1 MRGLHLVSIILLAA
15 VGPLAAQGAPPAA
28 QSDTIAIRDLYK
40 RFSQAFAAEDVA
52 TLVECFAEDGML
64 MAPREPTHAGRDQ
77 LRQRWEETAATEVTL
92 ELRFTLDEL
101 VIAGEWAYA
110 RGTFTWRGIIKPGE
124 PEAENRG
131 RYLDI
136 LRRERNGSW
145 VIARRM
151 RN

>member
-1 MRGLHLVSIILLAA
+1 MRGLYLASIALLAA
-15 VGPLAAQGAPPAA
+15 VGPLAAQGSPAA
-28 QSDTIAIRDLYK
+28 TQRDTIAISELYK
-40 RFSQAFAAEDVA
+40 RFNQAFAAEDVA
-52 TLVECFAEDGML
+52 TLVQCFAEDGML

-77 LRQRWEETAATEVTL
+77 LRQRWQSAAATEETR
-92 ELRFTLDEL
+92 ELRFTLDEI
-101 VIAGEWAYA
+101 VVAGEWAYT
-110 RGTFTWRGIIKPGE
+110 RGTFAWRGIIKAGE

-136 LRRERNGSW
+136 LRRERDGSW

>member
-15 VGPLAAQGAPPAA
+15 VGPLAAQGAPAAA
-28 QSDTIAIRDLYK
+28 QRDTIAIRELY
-40 RFSQAFAAEDVA
+40 RRYSQAFAAEDVA
-52 TLVECFAEDGML
+52 TLVQCFAEDGML
-64 MAPREPTHAGRDQ
+64 MAPREPTVAGRDQ
-77 LRQRWEETAATEVTL
+77 LRQRWEKAAATEVTL
-92 ELRFTLDEL
+92 ELRFTLDEI

-110 RGTFTWRGIIKPGE
+110 RGTFTWRGIIKAGE

-136 LRRERNGSW
+136 LRRERDGSW